1 VSSYHLYPCVLMYLC
16 ILVSS
21 YHLYQVSSKSNLS
34 WQRINKLSKSWRE
47 TTMVADPVNP
57 SSPLTFGDWPSQP
70 IITAD
75 LWWLTQS
82 THYHRWPLVT
92 DPVNPSSPLTF
103 GDWPSQPIITADLWW
118 LTQSTHHHRWPL
130 MTDPVNPSSPLTF
143 GGWPSQPIITADLW
157 WHRS

>member
-92 DPVNPSSPLTF
+92 SELKDFHFKSPILDIHNLSAIPNTLEWPATTF
-103 GDWPSQPIITADLWW
+103 NSLHSKAVMSNTKVTLKMCSCTPHW
-118 LTQSTHHHRWPL
+118 LLSWTHIFL
-130 MTDPVNPSSPLTF
+130 M
-143 GGWPSQPIITADLW
+143 Q
-157 WHRS
+157 